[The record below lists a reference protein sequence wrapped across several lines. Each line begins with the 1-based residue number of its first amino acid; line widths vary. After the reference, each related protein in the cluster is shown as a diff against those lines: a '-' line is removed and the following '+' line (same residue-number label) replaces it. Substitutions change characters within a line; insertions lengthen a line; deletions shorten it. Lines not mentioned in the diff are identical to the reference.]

1 MPGSNKVLY
10 ALAYLLNVDQVHRE
24 EWQEMKLKYGIKAR
38 LTSQRGY
45 IPHGGFGLSPKC
57 IEESMKDW
65 KQMNY
70 IIQFVFLKDHPCLC
84 LKF

>member
-45 IPHGGFGLSPKC
+45 IPQRGFWTQS
-57 IEESMKDW
+57 
-65 KQMNY
+65 
-70 IIQFVFLKDHPCLC
+70 
-84 LKF
+84 

>member
-1 MPGSNKVLY
+1 MELKQGSHHKEVIYHN
-10 ALAYLLNVDQVHRE
+10 
-24 EWQEMKLKYGIKAR
+24 
-38 LTSQRGY
+38 
-45 IPHGGFGLSPKC
+45 GGFGLSPKC